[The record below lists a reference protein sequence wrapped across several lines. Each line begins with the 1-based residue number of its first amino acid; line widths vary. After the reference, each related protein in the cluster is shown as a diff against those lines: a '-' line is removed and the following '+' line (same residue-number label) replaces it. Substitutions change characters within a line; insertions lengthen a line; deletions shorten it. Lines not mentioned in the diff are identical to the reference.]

1 VPVISDRDY
10 FADEVAIDFPSLAPL
25 TARARQAFLAGSE
38 TPRPDGLSAE
48 VCVSSDDAYRGAV
61 VPLGLRVHG
70 TCYECGGRGEVWLEP
85 CPRCGGTGE
94 VVVHHRLAVTIPPRV
109 SDGSR
114 FHFRIAAGQAAVR
127 VQVRIAIRA

>member
-1 VPVISDRDY
+1 MPANPDRDY
-10 FADEVAIDFPSLAPL
+10 FADEVTVDFPSLAPL

-38 TPRPDGLSAE
+38 KPPRDALSAE
-48 VCVSSDDAYRGAV
+48 VCVSTDDAYRGAV

-70 TCYECGGRGEVWLEP
+70 TCHECGGRGEVWSEP
-85 CPRCGGTGE
+85 CARCSGTGDVE
-94 VVVHHRLAVTIPPRV
+94 VYHRLALTIPPRV

-127 VQVRIAIRA
+127 VQVRVAIRA